1 MESVLIECHY
11 LPSIPYFAAIHSAK
25 KIILESNEHF
35 VKQTFRNRCEIM
47 TANGVERLSVPLTS
61 KHGKVCIKD
70 IRIDYAQKWL
80 HGHWRTIQSAYG
92 KAPFFEFYSDAL
104 YAILFS
110 KKEFLFDL
118 NLELLTICLKWLK
131 LSPEITESMAYVNEA
146 PEGILDLRNVIHAKN
161 RDLLPSQLISTP
173 YTQVFGNMFVKN
185 LSLIDLLF
193 CEGPRALEIVRNAS
207 SMNN

>member
-1 MESVLIECHY
+1 MDSVLIECHY
-11 LPSIPYFAAIHSAK
+11 FPSIPYFASLYSAK

-35 VKQTFRNRCEIM
+35 SKQTYRNRCEIM
-47 TANGVERLSVPLTS
+47 TANGVEKLIVPLTS
-61 KHGKVCIKD
+61 KHGKVFIKD
-70 IRIDYAQKWL
+70 VRIDYSQKWL
-80 HGHWRTIQSAYG
+80 QGHWRTIQSAYG

-104 YAILFS
+104 HSILFS

-131 LSPEITESMAYVNEA
+131 LNPEITESMSYVNETSA
-146 PEGILDLRNVIHAKN
+146 GILDLRNVISAKN
-161 RDLLPSQLISTP
+161 RDLLPPQLISVN

-193 CEGPRALEIVRNAS
+193 CEGPRALEIVRS
-207 SMNN
+207 SSRMNN